1 MRIAI
6 TGHKGQLGTALKR
19 LLAEPHELFLIDVPE
34 YDISQ
39 RAAIIRAVTGFRPD
53 LVIHAAACTNV
64 DACSCEP
71 DMAYTVNGLGTQ
83 NIALACQQTG
93 AVMLYVSTNEVFDGA
108 ASEPYLEFDRPNP
121 INIYGRSKW
130 AGEWYTQTLLQKFYI
145 VRTAWVY
152 APGGNHFV
160 TKILR
165 AADQRGRL
173 SVVTDEIGSPT
184 YAPDLAQGIVRLID
198 TGAFGVYHLTNAG
211 VCSRYEFA
219 GEILRLTGRVH
230 VPITPIT
237 SDQYQRAS
245 RPPLY
250 TALRNF
256 CGAALGITLRSWQD
270 ALQEYLND
278 VAAC

>member
-1 MRIAI
+1 MKFFV
-6 TGHKGQLGTALKR
+6 TGGRGQLGSALAR
-19 LLAEPHELFLIDVPE
+19 AISAGSFVGTDLPELDVRDAEAVR
-34 YDISQ
+34 S
-39 RAAIIRAVTGFRPD
+39 AIRSARPD
-53 LVIHAAACTNV
+53 VVIHCAAMTDVDGCAKDPGLAQEINANGTMHVALGAAAARASLV
-64 DACSCEP
+64 
-71 DMAYTVNGLGTQ
+71 
-83 NIALACQQTG
+83 
-93 AVMLYVSTNEVFDGA
+93 YVSTNEVFDGTL
-108 ASEPYLEFDRPNP
+108 ERPYDETDLPKPVNA
-121 INIYGRSKW
+121 YGRSKLE
-130 AGEWYTQTLLQKFYI
+130 GEIAAARHHGACWI

-219 GEILRLTGRVH
+219 GEILRLTGRAH
-230 VPITPIT
+230 VPIIPIT